1 MLSEY
6 DLVSPYEVDRDGNY
20 VSPAVT
26 HGRRRREAARRGG
39 GSLHLRLTGFRRD
52 FHLELEAARQLVAPG
67 FAVHTLGKGG
77 ARSVRPLPP
86 EDFCFYQGSLR
97 AHENSS
103 VALSTCEGLVSTG
116 RSGPCG
122 EAAGR
127 VGAAPAASTE
137 AVGMARPWGRWGPPR
152 LPALRPRG
160 SGDQPGRQH

>member
-39 GSLHLRLTGFRRD
+39 SSLHLRLTGFRRD

-137 AVGMARPWGRWGPPR
+137 AVGMARPWGQWGPPR
-152 LPALRPRG
+152 LPALRPW
-160 SGDQPGRQH
+160 GR